1 MILLPSETLH
11 LEPVEGGR
19 SVNVVTASGMHA
31 VCNLSFTAP
40 APLHAE
46 ETKWIIAQFYLKQ
59 NAEREAENGSDK
71 HWGAACP
78 GHAEEG
84 GSVGCTH

>member
-1 MILLPSETLH
+1 MVLLPSEILH

-46 ETKWIIAQFYLKQ
+46 EM
-59 NAEREAENGSDK
+59 G
-71 HWGAACP
+71 
-78 GHAEEG
+78 
-84 GSVGCTH
+84 